1 MTSLFV
7 YINGKWTELDT
18 FGEDVA
24 MNYQLNTLA
33 EMKDRNGS
41 YSQSISLPKSPRN
54 MNILGFGMQVT
65 SNSDIPYS
73 RYKVQLFFR
82 GVLLSPPGAVL
93 AVNTLKLTTIE
104 AQILS
109 GTIDVISLLKE
120 QDLNTTEDQGFWRA
134 WDIKNIPTSE
144 STIITLPNGV
154 RCRYFYA
161 NLAKNPLV
169 GDAGMPTNFVDS
181 PVKVYPHLNFYD
193 VVRWILSEQG
203 YTMEDNMSSGGN
215 DLFKDGDYIPCI
227 KPVPREGVV
236 TSNPIIA
243 GGARLNKGE
252 GSKNIYL
259 GQGIDDVSGR
269 SFVIP
274 ITNGQDFGYAPIW
287 PGESTVK
294 VLMYVEGSDALDH
307 EAFVSVIGQI
317 RNIDGS
323 GIVRTVFNVSQWDDD
338 TPVEHEFN
346 VTIEEGQYLRIQS
359 RMSSPGDSG
368 APFEIDGGC
377 SIRIIST
384 QPELDTGVLWP
395 GATYDL
401 FASLG
406 FKNRSEILQ
415 EFMRVYGLTMD
426 IDPEDKII
434 RLYDLGYVYNR
445 RNTDVYDWSKK
456 LVKDDNFQVTF
467 RMDGYA
473 QKNTMA
479 FAENSDNNYQD
490 SYIFNVADTNLDAEK
505 EVWTSL
511 FMSLAEYGN
520 NGGNTIGNYPVY
532 EFDRETDPGNRNNW
546 TGEYSE
552 PGSTFLVKGAVP
564 IQTKTIRQG
573 VMPNKTASRTIRV
586 MSARAER
593 MNSLAIHFYLEL
605 FNILRRTKIIQVT
618 LDLKPYDLENIDLFR
633 PVYIEEF
640 GHYFYISKINNF
652 IPGKLTKVNLI
663 MF

>member
-1 MTSLFV
+1 MTSILI

-41 YSQSISLPKSPRN
+41 YSQNISLPKSPRN
-54 MNILGFGMQVT
+54 MNILGFGMQAT
-65 SNSDIPYS
+65 SVSDIPYS

-82 GVLLSPPGAVL
+82 GILLSPPGAVL

-109 GTIDVISLLKE
+109 GTIDIISLLKE

-154 RCRYFYA
+154 RCRYLYA

-203 YTMEDNMSSGGN
+203 YTMEDNMSSGG
-215 DLFKDGDYIPCI
+215 DSQFKDRDYIPCI
-227 KPVPREGVV
+227 KPVPKEGVA
-236 TSNPIIA
+236 TGNSSIA
-243 GGARLNKGE
+243 GGAYLNVGE
-252 GSKNIYL
+252 RSKTIYL
-259 GQGIDDVSGR
+259 NRGNDEVSGR

-274 ITNGQDFGYAPIW
+274 VTGGQDFGYAPIW
-287 PGESTVK
+287 PGASTVK
-294 VLMYVEGSDALDH
+294 VTMYVEGDTTIDH
-307 EAFVSVIGQI
+307 DAFVSVVGEI
-317 RNIDGS
+317 RNIEGD
-323 GIVRTVFNVSQWDDD
+323 GIVRGAFNVSQWDDD
-338 TPVEHEFN
+338 PVVEHEFS
-346 VTIEEGQYLRIQS
+346 VTIEEGQYLRINS
-359 RMSSPGDSG
+359 YMSAPGGSG
-368 APFEIDGGC
+368 APTEIGGGC
-377 SIRIIST
+377 SIKISSS
-384 QPELDTGVLWP
+384 QPELDTGKLWP

-434 RLYDLGYVYNR
+434 KLYDLGYVYYR
-445 RNTDVYDWSKK
+445 RNRDLYDWSKK

-473 QKNTMA
+473 QKNIMA

-490 SYIFNVADTNLDAEK
+490 SYVFYVADTNLDTEK

-520 NGGNTIGNYPVY
+520 AGGHIIGNYPVY
-532 EFDRETDPGNRNNW
+532 EFNRETDPGDRDNW

-552 PGSTFLVKGAVP
+552 PGSTFLVKVAIP
-564 IQTKTIRQG
+564 IQTRTIRQG
-573 VMPNKTASRTIRV
+573 VMPNKTASRTIKV

-593 MNSLAIHFYLEL
+593 MGSLANYFYLEL

-618 LDLKPYDLENIDLFR
+618 LDLKPYDLENIDLFK

-640 GHYFYISKINNF
+640 GQYFYISKINNF